1 MKKQIFTTRLVG
13 GRYHLSWVAFNP
25 REHFGYRC
33 SAVTCSRSLLLAL
46 VVVTAAFAFTGII
59 ATKVVSLELAI
70 AALLVPATMQVLG
83 D

>member
-1 MKKQIFTTRLVG
+1 
-13 GRYHLSWVAFNP
+13 
-25 REHFGYRC
+25 
-33 SAVTCSRSLLLAL
+33 
-46 VVVTAAFAFTGII
+46 VTAAFAFTGII